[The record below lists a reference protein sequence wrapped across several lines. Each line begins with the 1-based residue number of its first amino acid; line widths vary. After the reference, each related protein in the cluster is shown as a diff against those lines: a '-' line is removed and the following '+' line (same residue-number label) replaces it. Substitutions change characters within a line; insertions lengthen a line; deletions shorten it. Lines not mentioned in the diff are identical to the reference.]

1 MLISRKVIW
10 VGADS
15 NYTKTKELQG
25 FQKGPSCGH
34 PPQGKD
40 NRHFLLNPLNGDTAL
55 TRNKFN
61 GTPSTLKTPTVI
73 ALQWVQQN
81 LPLGH
86 RSFQILIMTNWIKVP
101 LHRSL
106 VITLF
111 IYNTIK
117 GYKIEFWVK
126 NKQ

>member
-1 MLISRKVIW
+1 MFISRKVIW

-15 NYTKTKELQG
+15 NYTKTEELQG

-61 GTPSTLKTPTVI
+61 KKRYSQYPQVPTAIV
-73 ALQWVQQN
+73 L
-81 LPLGH
+81 
-86 RSFQILIMTNWIKVP
+86 
-101 LHRSL
+101 
-106 VITLF
+106 
-111 IYNTIK
+111 
-117 GYKIEFWVK
+117 
-126 NKQ
+126 